1 MKVAR
6 EFHFDAGHYVLDAKG
21 GPCEEPHGHT
31 YKLRVVVEGPVGK
44 DGMVVDFRDMKEVV
58 SREIMPRL
66 DHKDLNKV
74 FKNPTAELI
83 AQWIFDTLSPAFA
96 KVRPGLLLVS
106 VRLWEGE
113 GKWAE
118 VERKH

>member
-6 EFHFDAGHYVLDAKG
+6 EFYFDAGHYILDAKG
-21 GPCEEPHGHT
+21 SPCEEPHGHT

-44 DGMVVDFRDMKEVV
+44 DGMVVDFCEMKELVK
-58 SREIMPRL
+58 REIMSEL
-66 DHKDLNKV
+66 DHKDLNKL

-83 AQWIFDTLSPAFA
+83 AQWIFGRLSPAFA
-96 KVRPGLLLVS
+96 KLRPGLRLVA

-118 VERKH
+118 IG